1 MVMAGIDWS
10 QVAWCRIE
18 DRLVFLDIA
27 RDRYFR
33 LPEPREHEFLAG
45 LEPLGPAARY
55 QPASLP
61 NPADWRMPRAACPA
75 RLDGDFRLAEI
86 ARALWLQRRVE
97 AQLAARSLGDILHDL
112 RGLVARRMSQ
122 PGALDDSGRAVVSAF
137 ERARLLRSSAT
148 RCLSHSIALATALAA
163 RGIDSHVVVGV
174 RSPPF
179 GAHCWTQHRDMV
191 LNDSL
196 ESVLRYRPILVV

>member
-1 MVMAGIDWS
+1 MAEIDWS

-18 DRLVFLDIA
+18 DRLVFLDIG

-45 LEPLGPAARY
+45 LEQLGPAARH

-61 NPADWRMPRAACPA
+61 NPADWRMPREACPA
-75 RLDGDFRLAEI
+75 RQDGDFRLAEI

-97 AQLAARSLGDILHDL
+97 AQLAARSLSDILHDL
-112 RGLVARRMSQ
+112 RGLVARRISP
-122 PGALDDSGRAVVSAF
+122 PGPLDDSGRAVVSAF

-163 RGIDSHVVVGV
+163 CGIDSHVVVGV

-179 GAHCWTQHRDMV
+179 GAHSWTQHRDMV